1 MVLHVRD
8 AETDALARELA
19 RRRGISITDAIREA
33 VEEALALE
41 NRKLSLWERT
51 ADLRARVGAYP
62 LTGDVVD
69 KRFFDSLSGEEDDA

>member
-33 VEEALALE
+33 VAEALAAE
-41 NRKLSLWERT
+41 DRRSSLWERT
-51 ADLRARVGAYP
+51 ADLRARLNSYP
-62 LTGDVVD
+62 LTGLVAD
-69 KRFFDSLSGEEDDA
+69 KRFYDSLSGGEDD

>member
-19 RRRGISITDAIREA
+19 RRRGISVTEAVREA
-33 VEEALALE
+33 VEEALAQE
-41 NRKLSLWERT
+41 NRKLSLWERM
-51 ADLRARVGAYP
+51 ADLRARVSTFP

-69 KRFFDSLSGEEDDA
+69 KRFYDSLSGEDEA